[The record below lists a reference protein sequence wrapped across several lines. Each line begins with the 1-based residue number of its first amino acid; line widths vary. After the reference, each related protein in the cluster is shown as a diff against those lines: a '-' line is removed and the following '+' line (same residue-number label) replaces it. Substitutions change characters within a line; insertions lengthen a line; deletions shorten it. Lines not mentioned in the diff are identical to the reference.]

1 MMTLMNGRFL
11 PRIGQGTWFM
21 GEKPALA
28 DQEIAALRKGVE
40 LGMTLID
47 TAEMYGEGA
56 SEELVGEAITPFKRE
71 DLFLVTK
78 VYPHNAGGAR
88 LERACERSLERLGV
102 DTIDLYLLHWRG
114 SIPLR
119 ETIAGMHKL
128 QQEGKI
134 RYWGVSNLDRYD
146 MQELIQAGGRD
157 CAANQVLYHLGSRGV
172 EFDLLPWLQRQS
184 MPMMAYSPLAQAGT
198 LRRGLTQNAAVRQ
211 IAANRGWTEL
221 QVLLAFAAQPE
232 GVIAIPKSG
241 TPAHTAQNAAI
252 LSQRLTEEEMAL
264 LNAAYP
270 SPTLPEPLDM
280 I

>member
-1 MMTLMNGRFL
+1 MMTLMNGRSL

-172 EFDLLPWLQRQS
+172 EFDLLPWLQRRS

-252 LSQRLTEEEMAL
+252 LSQRLTDEEMAL

-270 SPTLPEPLDM
+270 SPTRPEPLDM

>member
-1 MMTLMNGRFL
+1 MMTLMNGRSL

-119 ETIAGMHKL
+119 DTIAGMHKL

-252 LSQRLTEEEMAL
+252 LSQRLTDEEMAL

-270 SPTLPEPLDM
+270 SPTRPEPLDM

>member
-1 MMTLMNGRFL
+1 MMTLMNGRSL

-119 ETIAGMHKL
+119 DTIAGMHKL

-157 CAANQVLYHLGSRGV
+157 CATNQVLYHLGSRGV

-252 LSQRLTEEEMAL
+252 LSQRLTAEEMAL

-270 SPTLPEPLDM
+270 SPTRPEPLDM

>member
-1 MMTLMNGRFL
+1 MMKRMNGQSL

-119 ETIAGMHKL
+119 DTIAGMHKL

-134 RYWGVSNLDRYD
+134 RYWGVSNLDHYD

-252 LSQRLTEEEMAL
+252 LHQRLTDEEMAL

-270 SPTLPEPLDM
+270 SPTRAEPLDM

>member
-1 MMTLMNGRFL
+1 MTLMNGQPL

-28 DQEIAALRKGVE
+28 NDEIAALQKGVE

-56 SEELVGEAITPFKRE
+56 SEELVGEAIKPIRRE
-71 DLFLVTK
+71 DLFLVSK

-102 DTIDLYLLHWRG
+102 DVIDLYLLHWRG

-119 ETIAGMHKL
+119 DTVAGMHRL

-134 RYWGVSNLDRYD
+134 RYWGVSNLDKYD
-146 MQELIQAGGRD
+146 MQELLQAGGKD
-157 CAANQVLYHLGSRGV
+157 CSANQVLYHLGSRGV

-211 IAANRGWTEL
+211 IAAARGWTEL

-241 TPAHTAQNAAI
+241 NPKHTALNAAVMNE
-252 LSQRLTEEEMAL
+252 RLTDEEMKL

-270 SPTLPEPLDM
+270 SPTRPEPLDM

>member
-1 MMTLMNGRFL
+1 MMTLMNGQSL

-252 LSQRLTEEEMAL
+252 LSQRLTDEEMAL

-270 SPTLPEPLDM
+270 SPTRPEPLDM

>member
-1 MMTLMNGRFL
+1 MMTLMNGRSL

-252 LSQRLTEEEMAL
+252 LSQRLTDEEMAL

-270 SPTLPEPLDM
+270 SPTRPEPLDM

>member
-1 MMTLMNGRFL
+1 MMTLMNGQSL

-270 SPTLPEPLDM
+270 SPTRPEPLDM

>member
-1 MMTLMNGRFL
+1 MMTLMNGQSL

-198 LRRGLTQNAAVRQ
+198 LRRGITQNAAVRQ

-252 LSQRLTEEEMAL
+252 LSQRLTDEEMAL

-270 SPTLPEPLDM
+270 SPTRPEPLDM

>member
-1 MMTLMNGRFL
+1 MMTLMNGQSL

-221 QVLLAFAAQPE
+221 QVLLAFAAQPD

-252 LSQRLTEEEMAL
+252 LSQRLTDEEMAL

-270 SPTLPEPLDM
+270 SPTRPEPLDM